1 MNNAED
7 AWMPVCDQPGVRCGI
22 ADARWKTM
30 LRTQALTVR
39 LCLSI
44 SFSIYIL
51 GIPQKVEWFTYLYD
65 KSVDHLKED

>member
-51 GIPQKVEWFTYLYD
+51 GIPQKVNYPNP
-65 KSVDHLKED
+65 KKN